1 MESGI
6 YKTKNKGGGGCSGFI
21 FVIGGRGQVGGG
33 LHFNYIFTT
42 TKTMTIAY

>member
-33 LHFNYIFTT
+33 YTLIIYLQQQ
-42 TKTMTIAY
+42 KL